1 MLVNDKFLSLCI
13 NNRTLLELSCADMSS
28 YLIGVSEKE
37 YISFENGKYLMSEEN
52 LKRICRVL
60 CIKPISKFKL
70 ENYIDVDNL
79 SEEEYAD
86 LSKVV
91 ESIVGDDN
99 A

>member
-1 MLVNDKFLSLCI
+1 MVINDKFLNLCV
-13 NNRTLLELSCADMSS
+13 NNRIILELSCDDMAS
-28 YLIGVSEKE
+28 YLVNVSEKE
-37 YISFENGKYLMSEEN
+37 YVAFENGKYSMSEEN

-60 CIKPISKFKL
+60 CVRPSSKFKL
-70 ENYIDVDNL
+70 EDYIDVEGL

-91 ESIVGDDN
+91 ESIVGDSN